1 MVDSLVTR
9 VINVDFIYFDL
20 LFLSL
25 WIGFL
30 IRKKY
35 WKPII
40 WGVLG
45 WFVYLFTDF
54 YIWYIVMGSRTYDG
68 PIDST
73 LFFLWFCFSPGFAQF
88 SYVALMFEKRKW
100 RDIWLWTLMFYLGWT
115 FVSVVSQLIPI
126 NDTLITVTRDMNAN
140 KQRLS
145 FGLMTLANV
154 IIAFVLYFLKKI
166 RLEDIVYLFIVGT
179 LVEFCLEF
187 TLTVSGIR
195 ILYGGWSFELM
206 VINTLIEFNMGII
219 LMYIIWSFTFN
230 FKKKPIFKKIISWRD
245 FRHIKTDFNLVN
257 SMLIAKTNSD
267 DLKDFYKN
275 RYSKEALEFDLEY
288 LKAKAQTPKTEHPSE

>member
-9 VINVDFIYFDL
+9 VINVDFIYLDL
-20 LFLSL
+20 LFLAL

-40 WGVLG
+40 WGILG
-45 WFVYLFTDF
+45 WLVYLFTDF
-54 YIWYIVMGSRTYDG
+54 YIWYIVMGSRTYEG

-73 LFFLWFCFSPGFAQF
+73 LFFLWFCLSPGFAQF
-88 SYVALMFEKRKW
+88 SYVALMLEKRKW

-115 FVSVVSQLIPI
+115 FVSVGSQLIPI
-126 NDTLITVTRDMNAN
+126 DDRIITVTRDMNEN
-140 KQRLS
+140 RQRLS

-154 IIAFVLYFLKKI
+154 IIAFILYFLKKI
-166 RLEDIVYLFIVGT
+166 RLEDILYLFIVGT

-195 ILYGGWSFELM
+195 IEYGEWSFELM
-206 VINTLIEFNMGII
+206 AINTLIEFNMGIV
-219 LMYIIWSFTFN
+219 LMYIIWSFVFN
-230 FKKKPIFKKIISWRD
+230 IRNKPIFKEMLSWRD
-245 FRHIKTDFNLVN
+245 FKHIKTDFNLVN
-257 SMLIAKTNSD
+257 SMLLKKTNID
-267 DLKDFYKN
+267 DVTKIHN
-275 RYSKEALEFDLEY
+275 SRYSKKALKLDLEY
-288 LKAKAQTPKTEHPSE
+288 LQNKLQKQRETLISE